1 MMPKKIDN
9 INHMKGQ
16 GIKNFFDKQRPKFE
30 KGGRLHF
37 LNSFFEGME
46 TFMYV
51 SDATTKKGSHIRD
64 YMDLKRTMIFV
75 VFALVP
81 ALLFGMY
88 NVGYQHFHAIGE
100 FDSTSFINVFIY
112 GALRVLPVIVVSY
125 VVALAI
131 EFTFAQIKGHEIHE
145 GVLVSGLLIPL
156 IMPINTPLWMVAVG
170 TAFSIILVKEAFGGT
185 GMNIWNPALVAR
197 AFVFFA
203 YPSYMSGS
211 DVWVRLGQDADK
223 VVDGFSGA
231 TPLGLALTGA
241 TDYNIWDAFLGFI
254 PGSIGET
261 STAAILLGAI
271 ILIVTGIAS
280 WKIMF
285 STVLGA
291 TVVGLIINAFA
302 VNPYMEIPFWHHFF
316 LGGFAFGAVFMATDP
331 VSAAQTNKGKWIYG
345 FMIGAVALVIR
356 VLNPAYPEG
365 MMLAILLANTFSPL
379 IDHYVVQANI
389 RKRLKRATAK
399 V

>member
-1 MMPKKIDN
+1 
-9 INHMKGQ
+9 MKGQ
-16 GIKNFFDKQRPKFE
+16 GIKNFFDKQRPKYE

-37 LNSFFEGME
+37 LHSVFEGME

-81 ALLFGMY
+81 AMLFGMY
-88 NVGYQHFHAIGE
+88 NAGYQHFHAIGE

-125 VVALAI
+125 VVALGI

-203 YPSYMSGS
+203 YPSYMSGQ
-211 DVWVRLGQDADK
+211 DVWVRIGNNAQA
-223 VVDGFSGA
+223 VDGFSGA
-231 TPLGLALTGA
+231 TPLGKALTGV
-241 TDYNIWDAFLGFI
+241 TDYNIWDAFWGFI

-261 STAAILLGAI
+261 STAAIIIGAL

-280 WKIMF
+280 WKIMVA
-285 STVLGA
+285 TTMGA
-291 TVVGLIINAFA
+291 VVTGLIINAFA
-302 VNPYMEIPFWHHFF
+302 VNPFMEIPFWHHLF
-316 LGGFAFGAVFMATDP
+316 LGGFAFGTVFMATDP
-331 VSAAQTNKGKWIYG
+331 VSAAHTSKGKWIYG
-345 FMIGAVALVIR
+345 FLIGALALIIR

-365 MMLAILLANTFSPL
+365 MMLAILLMNTFSPL
-379 IDHYVVQANI
+379 IDHYVVQGNI
-389 RKRLKRATAK
+389 RKRLKRVTAN